1 MKYSLWI
8 LLPFLVVA
16 CVNYSDNIKES
27 SRTHKELRNKNLAMV
42 IVTEADIERVIK
54 ETKAKK

>member
-27 SRTHKELRNKNLAMV
+27 STHQELRNKNLAMV
-42 IVTEADIERVIK
+42 IVTEADIESVIK
-54 ETKAKK
+54 ETK

>member
-27 SRTHKELRNKNLAMV
+27 SRTHKELRNKNLTMV

>member
-1 MKYSLWI
+1 MMKYSLWI

-27 SRTHKELRNKNLAMV
+27 STHQELRNKNLAMV
-42 IVTEADIERVIK
+42 IVTEADIKSVIK

>member
-16 CVNYSDNIKES
+16 CVNYPNNMGEVS
-27 SRTHKELRNKNLAMV
+27 SKKELKNKKLAMV
-42 IVTEADIERVIK
+42 IVTEADIESVIK
-54 ETKAKK
+54 ETK